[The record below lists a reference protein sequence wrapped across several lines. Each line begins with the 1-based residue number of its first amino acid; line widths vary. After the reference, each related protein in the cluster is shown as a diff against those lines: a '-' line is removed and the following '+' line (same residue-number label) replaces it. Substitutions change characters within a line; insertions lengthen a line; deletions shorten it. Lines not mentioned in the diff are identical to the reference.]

1 VPTDPRVLLGRKIR
15 KLRLAQTLSQ
25 EQLAERSGLHRNYIG
40 GVERGERNLALL
52 NIVRVAKA
60 LGVRASNLLDQID

>member
-1 VPTDPRVLLGRKIR
+1 MPTDPRVLLGRKIR

>member
-1 VPTDPRVLLGRKIR
+1 MPTDPRVLLGRKIR
-15 KLRLAQTLSQ
+15 KLRLAQRLSQ

-52 NIVRVAKA
+52 NILRVAKA